1 MNTLRWIVLVMASI
15 GLPSIFTMVVWIVRR
30 VKKLLKQMIYLMSAC
45 KATIRQDLLNDF
57 LEYEERCQNGGSITL
72 MELDEWMN
80 RYKAYHQL
88 VGDNGV
94 LDDKYIK
101 MLEFKNKP

>member
-1 MNTLRWIVLVMASI
+1 MNTLRIIVLVMASI

-30 VKKLLKQMIYLMSAC
+30 VKKLLKQMIYLM
-45 KATIRQDLLNDF
+45 IRQDLLNDF